1 LELIWNLVFEICD
14 LFVIWFLEFIC
25 ILELGSWSLNKLVN
39 ILWFTW
45 KDRKNPLA
53 GGAEVVSGELA
64 KRLAKRGHK
73 VIILTAGFAGAKHE
87 EKTGGYRVVRVG
99 NRWSVYL
106 AAFIY
111 YKRHLQGWADI
122 VIDEI
127 NTIPFFAKYFVK
139 EKNILVCYQLCRE
152 IWFHQMF
159 FPLNLLGY
167 VIEPFYLWLLKDRTV
182 ITESRSTKLDLIKHG
197 FSKTKIQV
205 ISVGT
210 EFPRAKKIN
219 IKGKFKNPT
228 LLYLGT
234 LRSMKR
240 PDQTIKAFEIAKNK
254 IPALQLVIA
263 GQGKGLYSRFVNFM
277 VKNSAFA
284 DSISLLGRISNKKKV
299 TILRESHLLL
309 ATSVKEG
316 WGLTVTEAASQ
327 GTPAVVYD
335 VDGLR
340 DAVLHNKTGL
350 VCRKSNPNTM
360 AENIVKILKD
370 KKLYN
375 RLRKNAWKE
384 SKNVN
389 FGRSCKEFMRI
400 IKLIS

>member
-1 LELIWNLVFEICD
+1 
-14 LFVIWFLEFIC
+14 
-25 ILELGSWSLNKLVN
+25 
-39 ILWFTW
+39 
-45 KDRKNPLA
+45 
-53 GGAEVVSGELA
+53 
-64 KRLAKRGHK
+64 
-73 VIILTAGFAGAKHE
+73 
-87 EKTGGYRVVRVG
+87 
-99 NRWSVYL
+99 
-106 AAFIY
+106 
-111 YKRHLQGWADI
+111 
-122 VIDEI
+122 
-127 NTIPFFAKYFVK
+127 
-139 EKNILVCYQLCRE
+139 
-152 IWFHQMF
+152 
-159 FPLNLLGY
+159 
-167 VIEPFYLWLLKDRTV
+167 
-182 ITESRSTKLDLIKHG
+182 
-197 FSKTKIQV
+197 
-205 ISVGT
+205 
-210 EFPRAKKIN
+210 
-219 IKGKFKNPT
+219 
-228 LLYLGT
+228 
-234 LRSMKR
+234 MKR

-350 VCRKSNPNTM
+350 VCRKNNPNTM

-384 SKNVN
+384 SRRVN
-389 FGRSCKEFMRI
+389 FERSCKEFMRI